1 MKRFDSL
8 GKHASDDLREN
19 QSTLHIENDLSWV
32 NCLNPVTAYLMERN
46 TSSLHYP
53 PSVGRGF

>member
-8 GKHASDDLREN
+8 KKHASDDLREN

-46 TSSLHYP
+46 T
-53 PSVGRGF
+53 